1 LLRGPGQGSTKDGTE
16 LHPAPVKSALERSFL
31 KAEQCGGFG
40 GAQQFDVAQDH
51 GLAQSERQCVELA
64 PQGHGET

>member
-1 LLRGPGQGSTKDGTE
+1 
-16 LHPAPVKSALERSFL
+16 VKSALERSFL

-40 GAQQFDVAQDH
+40 GPQQFDVAQDH